1 MDEPRR
7 WDPDSY
13 LDWVREEIPA
23 YDDLQEQLVGASVRV
38 HAHRILDLGC
48 GTGETA
54 RRLLDAHRHAELHG
68 IDGSEQMVE
77 AASRSLAG
85 RPAHFRTVQLEHP
98 LPAGGYDL
106 IASAL
111 AVHHLTAADKRVL
124 FDRVARALNPG
135 GRFVLADVVVPD
147 DPSDARIELSEYDR
161 PSPIPDQLDWLQAA
175 GLQPHLCWNDADLA
189 VIAAD
194 RPA

>member
-7 WDPDSY
+7 WDPESY

-23 YDDLQEQLVGASVRV
+23 YDELQEHLVGASVRV

-54 RRLLDAHRHAELHG
+54 RRLLDVHRHAELHG
-68 IDGSEQMVE
+68 IDGSDEMVE
-77 AASRSLAG
+77 AANQSLAG
-85 RPAHFRTVQLEHP
+85 RPAHFRTGQLEHL

-124 FDRVARALNPG
+124 FDRVAQALNLG

-161 PSPIPDQLDWLQAA
+161 PSPIPDQLDWLQAT

>member
-7 WDPDSY
+7 WDPETY
-13 LDWVREEIPA
+13 VDWVREEIPA
-23 YDDLQEQLVGASVRV
+23 YDELQERLVEASLRV

-54 RRLLDAHRHAELHG
+54 RRLLDAHQHAELHG

-77 AASRSLAG
+77 AASQSLAG
-85 RPAHFRTVQLEHP
+85 RPAHFRAGQLEHP
-98 LPAGGYDL
+98 LPVGGYDL
-106 IASAL
+106 ISSAL
-111 AVHHLTAADKRVL
+111 AVHHLTAADKQVL
-124 FDRVARALNPG
+124 FDRVAQALKPG

-161 PSPIPDQLDWLQAA
+161 PSPIPEQLDWLQAA
-175 GLQPHLCWNDADLA
+175 GLQPHLCWSDADLA

-194 RPA
+194 RPV